1 MWASL
6 IILTVLIVVGAL
18 LYAHHIYTG
27 RREAD
32 READAPTDTAST
44 GTPEDEE
51 EECCGMHITC
61 EKDSLLAGISKNI
74 EYYEDEEL
82 DAYKGRG
89 G

>member
-6 IILTVLIVVGAL
+6 IILTALIVVGAL

-32 READAPTDTAST
+32 REVDAPTDTAST

-51 EECCGMHITC
+51 EECMHIGT
-61 EKDSLLAGISKNI
+61 EK
-74 EYYEDEEL
+74 
-82 DAYKGRG
+82 
-89 G
+89 